1 LPLRLIDD
9 ARQMSHMFGLVGMIA
24 HSLILATKALPALT
38 KKHHP
43 NVAHA
48 TTHGGTFLAVATVA
62 TN

>member
-1 LPLRLIDD
+1 
-9 ARQMSHMFGLVGMIA
+9 MIA
-24 HSLILATKALPALT
+24 QSLNLATKALPALT

-43 NVAHA
+43 NVARA